1 MAGYALPDNAAALTE
16 STSIAI
22 AQQIQFHPIL
32 TPLAD
37 EAITSSFVQGGTGG
51 PPILLLH
58 GFDSSLFEY
67 RRLWPHLSQHHQTW
81 VMDLLG
87 FGFTERC
94 PQLPYGAAAIQAH
107 LLAFHQSQ
115 IKQPVILVGA
125 SMGGAAALD
134 FALTYPDLV
143 ERLILIDSAG
153 LAGRPMAGKLMI
165 PPLDRW
171 ATDFLRSPQVRE
183 GISRKAYYDS
193 RWVTADA
200 TLCASLHVE
209 QPGWRESLI
218 AFTKS
223 GGYGSFQGQLPQLPQ
238 PTLILWGQQDRIL
251 GTKDAPRFERLIPN
265 SRLVWISEAGHVPH
279 LEQAEKV
286 AEVMLD
292 FIHQGQPM
300 ISTVS

>member
-1 MAGYALPDNAAALTE
+1 MAGYALPENAAALTE

-37 EAITSSFVQGGTGG
+37 EAITSSFVQAGTGG

-58 GFDSSLFEY
+58 GFDSSLLEY

-81 VMDLLG
+81 AVDLLG

-94 PQLPYGAAAIQAH
+94 PGLPYGPAAIQSH
-107 LLAFHQSQ
+107 LFAFLEHH
-115 IKQPVILVGA
+115 IKTPVILVGA

-171 ATDFLRSPQVRE
+171 ATDFLRSPKVRE

-265 SRLVWISEAGHVPH
+265 SQLVWIPEAGHVPH

-292 FIHQGQPM
+292 FIRQGKPI